1 MQFNRTTILALVSVL
16 AFAGTSVLAQT
27 AKPDTTPK
35 AEPKAVTLTAEQ
47 ILDKAVDMSGGRAAY
62 EKHSSLV
69 LKGNF
74 SIPAQSLSGTIEV
87 FSKAPNM
94 TYARTTIPGIITQ
107 TEVFDGT
114 NGWSKDSMTGLR
126 TKTASELAVARR
138 SSVFNADLKWRELW
152 KGVELVGRNKVG
164 ERDAYVVK
172 FIPKDGEG
180 SAQTNYYD
188 AESFLLLRS
197 DLVQES
203 PMGTM
208 PVTTLFS
215 DYRPVGGI
223 KTPFSIEYQTSLMTM
238 TMTVT
243 EVNYDVAIEDS
254 MFVKPQ

>member
-1 MQFNRTTILALVSVL
+1 MQSNRTTILTLVSVL
-16 AFAGTSVLAQT
+16 ALASSSVFAQG
-27 AKPDTTPK
+27 AKPVPSPK
-35 AEPKAVTLTAEQ
+35 AEPKAATLTAEQ
-47 ILDKAVDMSGGRAAY
+47 ILDKAIEMSGGRTAY

-74 SIPAQSLSGTIEV
+74 AIPAQSLNGTIEV
-87 FSKAPNM
+87 YSKAPNM
-94 TYARTTIPGIITQ
+94 TYARTTIPGVITQ

-114 NGWSKDSMTGLR
+114 NGWAKDSMTGLR
-126 TKTASELAVARR
+126 TKAASELAIARR

-164 ERDAYVVK
+164 ERDVHVVK

-180 SAQTNYYD
+180 SPQTNYYD
-188 AESFLLLRS
+188 AETFLLLRS

-223 KTPFSIEYQTSLMTM
+223 KTPFSIEYQTSLMNM

-243 EVNYDVAIEDS
+243 EANYDVAIEDS
-254 MFVKPQ
+254 MFAKPQ